1 MSHEEVTEKH
11 DVEKHIPS
19 RREKIVHLNQFE
31 IEQRLKKF
39 PWLPRNTNAYTVTEE
54 SAQIRKGEF
63 EWEKLP
69 TVVAR
74 FILDFFRDEELF
86 NLRGLSTFF
95 YRAFYLQKKNIDYA
109 RVSWLARRGRKFTKL
124 LKLKFDSKQCT
135 ENDLQ
140 VVLASSFP
148 SLVELFLASYSNLR
162 IMVMQSHLNLRG
174 LKINLQ
180 EIDDLQF
187 ISDVNFPALE
197 ALVCST
203 EEIKSEAENFN
214 CIRHFTGHKN
224 LRKFTFDDR
233 RPSLEEIRGLNKLKF
248 PRLRLVGA
256 VLLDSE
262 DETEEN
268 ILEYLKPQDI
278 GYTHNFGRTWIVDD
292 ESDYSDFGECCLIL

>member
-1 MSHEEVTEKH
+1 MSHKEVIEKK

-19 RREKIVHLNQFE
+19 RREKIVHLDQFE

-39 PWLPRNTNAYTVTEE
+39 PWLPRNTNAYTVTIE
-54 SAQIRKGEF
+54 SAQIRKGKF

-69 TVVAR
+69 TDVAR

-86 NLRGLSTFF
+86 HLRGLSTFF
-95 YRAFYLQKKNIDYA
+95 YRAFYRQKKNIDYA
-109 RVSWLARRGRKFTKL
+109 RVTWLARRGRKFTKL
-124 LKLKFDSKQCT
+124 LEMEFDSKECT
-135 ENDLQ
+135 ENDFQ
-140 VVLASSFP
+140 VVLASNFP
-148 SLVELFLASYSNLR
+148 SLVELSLVSYSNLR
-162 IMVMQSHLNLRG
+162 IMVMESHLNLRG

-203 EEIKSEAENFN
+203 EEMKSEADNFN

-224 LRKFTFDDR
+224 LRKFTFFDR
-233 RPSLEEIRGLNKLKF
+233 SPSLEEIRGLNKLKF
-248 PRLRLVGA
+248 PRLRLVVA
-256 VLLDSE
+256 VE

-268 ILEYLKPQDI
+268 ILEYLQQQDI
-278 GYTHNFGRTWIVDD
+278 EYTHDFSKTWIFEYDD
-292 ESDYSDFGECCLIL
+292 LDSDCEECCLIL